1 MSFTLIVDDLEQL
14 PKIAKE
20 FLKRISPHKKFVFY
34 AEMGVGKTTLIKEL
48 SLQLGVND
56 VVSSPT
62 FSIVNEYL
70 TKENCKIYHFDFYR
84 LEDEQ
89 EAFDMGYEEY
99 FFSDSYCF
107 IEWPEKIPNLIEDD
121 MIVVKMYLDGNKR
134 VINVL
139 I

>member
-20 FLKRISPHKKFVFY
+20 FLKQTSLHKKFVFY
-34 AEMGVGKTTLIKEL
+34 GEMGVGKTTLIKEL

-70 TKENCKIYHFDFYR
+70 TKEDCKIYHFDFYR

-99 FFSDSYCF
+99 FFSDAYCF

-121 MIVVKMYLDGNKR
+121 MIVVKMHLDENKR

>member
-1 MSFTLIVDDLEQL
+1 MSLTLFAKNLESI
-14 PKIAKE
+14 PSVAKQILE
-20 FLKRISPHKKFVFY
+20 YASLHKKFVFY

-48 SLQLGVND
+48 SLQLGVTD

-70 TKENCKIYHFDFYR
+70 TKEDGSIYHFDFYR
-84 LEDEQ
+84 LEKEQ

-99 FFSDSYCF
+99 FFNNDYCF

-121 MIVVKMYLDGNKR
+121 MV
-134 VINVL
+134 VINMKLEGKKRIIEV
-139 I
+139 II